1 MAQKWK
7 VEKVDEL
14 RKEIKGFSSFVF
26 TNYRGLNVQQINS
39 LRNDLRGK
47 GAEFHVVKNRMVK
60 RVFNDMG
67 LKEVDEFLVDPT
79 ALAYFNTD
87 ISEIVKILV
96 QTAED
101 TSLQLKG
108 GYTDGTVLSAEEME
122 KISNLPS
129 RMTLIGQTV
138 GLLNAP
144 ISDLIFVLGGVVSK
158 FVRTL
163 KTIEES
169 KRAN

>member
-7 VEKVDEL
+7 VEKVDKL
-14 RKEIKGFSSFVF
+14 KNEIKDFSSFVF

-60 RVFNDMG
+60 RVFDDMG
-67 LKEVDEFLVDPT
+67 LNEMGQFLVDPT

-87 ISEIVKILV
+87 ISEILKILV
-96 QTAED
+96 QTAKD
-101 TSLQLKG
+101 TSLELKG
-108 GYTDGTVLSAEEME
+108 GYTDGTVLSAEEIE
-122 KISNLPS
+122 KISTLPS
-129 RMTLIGQTV
+129 RETLIGQTV
-138 GLLNAP
+138 GLLNSP
-144 ISDLIFVLGGVVSK
+144 IAGLVFVLGGVVSK

-163 KTIEES
+163 KAVEES